1 MKKILTTLTFSFFA
15 FFIVS
20 FAGNYDPGKQV
31 YESFKKDFPHAMQV
45 KWQMERSILQ
55 VARFTQNGRA
65 QLAYYKENGEFLGQT
80 WLVELN
86 DLPRKVKEEALHTAG
101 QVDIK
106 SVYIF
111 LPPEGYPY
119 YYITLESNGKT
130 IIKEI
135 DSNGHSSFVSKKRI
149 PII

>member
-1 MKKILTTLTFSFFA
+1 MKKILVVLNFSL
-15 FFIVS
+15 FIFSAVS
-20 FAGNYDPGKQV
+20 FAGNYDPGKLV
-31 YESFKKDFPHAMQV
+31 HESFKKDFPHAMQV
-45 KWQMERSILQ
+45 KWQTEKSILQ

-80 WLVELN
+80 WSVEVN
-86 DLPRKVKEEALHTAG
+86 DLPGKVREEALNSSG
-101 QVDIK
+101 PSEIK
-106 SVYIF
+106 SVYLF
-111 LPPEGYPY
+111 MPPDGYPN

-135 DSNGHSSFVSKKRI
+135 NSKGQSSVISKKRM